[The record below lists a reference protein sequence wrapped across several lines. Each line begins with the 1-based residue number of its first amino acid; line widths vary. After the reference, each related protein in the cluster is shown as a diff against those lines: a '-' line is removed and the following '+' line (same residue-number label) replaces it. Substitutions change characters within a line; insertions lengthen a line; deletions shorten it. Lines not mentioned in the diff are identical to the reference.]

1 MLYKKECSLSKYSAG
16 KIFTIILILEI
27 LYKPLVI
34 VYGYLFNEEL
44 INIINFAWFAVVV
57 CYLLL
62 FVIIFVKSSK
72 AILMINA
79 VSDIETNSQLISN
92 INKEFLKKQ

>member
-44 INIINFAWFAVVV
+44 INIINFA
-57 CYLLL
+57 
-62 FVIIFVKSSK
+62 
-72 AILMINA
+72 
-79 VSDIETNSQLISN
+79 
-92 INKEFLKKQ
+92 